1 MDRVCIADAGLET
14 PRDILREPF
23 QQHRCRK
30 AIEAL
35 YAAPLT
41 KCDST
46 LLATT
51 PDLAFAFSLAI
62 ECLPTLSDRLTA
74 CAVFAQL
81 CYAEL
86 GDGSEQGA
94 LGGPVHPDPHPYCS
108 KFAVKGDL
116 LIVYATVKE
125 AVEVR
130 STEFAKFS

>member
-1 MDRVCIADAGLET
+1 MDHVCIADAGLET
-14 PRDILREPF
+14 PWDILREPF
-23 QQHRCRK
+23 QQRRCTE

-41 KCDST
+41 KRDSM

-51 PDLAFAFSLAI
+51 SELAFAFSLAI

-81 CYAEL
+81 CCAEL
-86 GDGSEQGA
+86 GAGSEQGG
-94 LGGPVHPDPHPYCS
+94 LGGPVHPDPHPFCS
-108 KFAVKGDL
+108 KSAEKGDF
-116 LIVYATVKE
+116 LIVYLTVKE

-130 STEFAKFS
+130 STESAK